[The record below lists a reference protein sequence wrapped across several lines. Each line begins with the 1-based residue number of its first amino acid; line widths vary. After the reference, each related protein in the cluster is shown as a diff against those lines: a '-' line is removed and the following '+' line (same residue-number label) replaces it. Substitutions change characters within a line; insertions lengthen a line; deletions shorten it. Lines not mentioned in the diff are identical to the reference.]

1 MGIARGLCTF
11 MTYKEKYMSW
21 INSNLINLELKN
33 ELTQLTD
40 EKEIEDRFYKD
51 LEFGT
56 GGLRGVIGAG
66 TNRMN
71 IHTIGKA
78 TQGLADYLISR
89 YKEDISVCIAYD
101 SRNMSKEFAEA
112 TAETLCG
119 NGIIVNLF
127 KELSP
132 TPILS
137 YAVRELNSKA
147 GIVITASHNP
157 KQYNGYKVYGE
168 DGGQVTDVAAKAII
182 ACAEDIV
189 DFSKVKTIELCKAKK
204 VGMLKNIGENI
215 YLSYMD
221 KAKKLTFRKG
231 LVKEYAKDLKV
242 IYTPIHGSG
251 NIPVR
256 RVLRELGYDNV
267 FVVKEQEQPNG
278 NFPTAPYPN
287 PEDPKV
293 FALALEMAKDIN
305 PDIIFGTD
313 PDCDRIGVVV
323 KDKKGKYKVLTG
335 NQTGV
340 LLCDYILN
348 SLCETKVLSKNA
360 VVIKTIV
367 TTDMVE
373 GIAKKYNAQVLDVLT
388 GFKYIGEKIK
398 EFEQEGKKEFVFGFE
413 ESFGYLAGNFVRDK
427 DAVIAAMLICE
438 MTLYYKNKGMSLY
451 DALMDIYKEHGYYKE
466 SLVSIEL
473 KGKDG
478 AEKTVN
484 ILEGLRSS
492 LKGLIGDKK
501 IIKKMDYRTGLEED
515 LIENNKKSMGL
526 PKSNVLKYILEDGS
540 WFVVRPSGTEPKMK
554 IYLSVKGN
562 SIKDASNKITALK
575 ENVMSIV
582 DEVCIN

>member
-1 MGIARGLCTF
+1 MGTVRGIYTF
-11 MTYKEKYMSW
+11 MIYKEKYMSW
-21 INSNLINLELKN
+21 INSNSINLELKN
-33 ELTQLTD
+33 ELMQLTD

-127 KELSP
+127 EELSP

-137 YAVRELNSKA
+137 YAVRELKSKA

-168 DGGQVTDVAAKAII
+168 DGGQVTDIAAKEII
-182 ACAEDIV
+182 ACAENIV
-189 DFSKVKTIELCKAKK
+189 DFSRVKTIELHKAKK
-204 VGMLKNIGENI
+204 NGMLKIIGENI

-221 KAKKLTFRKG
+221 KTKQLTFRKD
-231 LVKEYAKDLKV
+231 LVKEYAKDLKI

-256 RVLRELGYDNV
+256 RVLHELGYDNV

-340 LLCDYILN
+340 LLCNYILN
-348 SLCETKVLSKNA
+348 SLCETKGLSKNS

-373 GIAKKYNAQVLDVLT
+373 GIAKKYNTQVLDVLT

-398 EFEQEGKKEFVFGFE
+398 EFEKEGKKEFVFGFE

-451 DALMDIYKEHGYYKE
+451 DALMDVYKEHGYYEE

-478 AEKTVN
+478 AEKIVN

-492 LKGLIGDKK
+492 LKEQIGDKK

-515 LIENNKKSMGL
+515 LIKNNKKSMGL

-562 SIKDASNKITALK
+562 SIKDASNKIITLK
-575 ENVMSIV
+575 ENVMSVV
-582 DEVCIN
+582 DDVCIK